1 MTDVSRNTE
10 ASRFELEI
18 DGHTAFVDYRPA
30 DNHLA
35 LVHTEVPSA
44 LGGQGVGTR
53 LAKGTFDLLRRS
65 GEKVELRC
73 DFLRRFVEKNPDY
86 RDLLA

>member
-1 MTDVSRNTE
+1 MSEIRRNTE
-10 ASRFELEI
+10 AGRFELEV
-18 DGHTAFVDYRPA
+18 DGHTAFIEYRPA
-30 DNHLA
+30 DNHLV

-44 LGGQGVGTR
+44 LGGQGIGTR
-53 LAKGTFDLLRRS
+53 LARGSFDLLRRS

-73 DFLRRFVEKNPDY
+73 DFLRRFVEKHPDY